1 MRALLQR
8 AAGAHVRVNDV
19 VIGGFPAAGLVI
31 FVGVTH
37 TDTTHTAQAL
47 ARKSY
52 GLRIFEHRHCPNDVC
67 LPPGAPRE
75 VSALD
80 LHLPCLV
87 ISQFTL
93 YASTAKGKRP
103 TWDAAAPGDIAQP
116 LVDDFVDELRSIGA
130 HVETGEFGADMQVSL
145 TNDGPITIMLEHD

>member
-8 AAGAHVRVNDV
+8 ASGAHVRVNDAV
-19 VIGGFPAAGLVI
+19 VGGFSHAGLVI

-37 TDTTHTAQAL
+37 ADTAATAQAL

-52 GLRIFEHRHCPNDVC
+52 GLRVFEHRHLPQDAC
-67 LPPGAPRE
+67 LPPGSPRE
-75 VSALD
+75 VSAMD
-80 LHLPCLV
+80 LQLPCLV

-103 TWDAAAPGDIAQP
+103 TWDAAAPGEVAQP
-116 LVDDFVDELRSIGA
+116 LVDAFVEELRILGA
-130 HVETGEFGADMQVSL
+130 PVETGIFGADMQVSF
-145 TNDGPITIMLEHD
+145 TNDGPMTIMLEHS